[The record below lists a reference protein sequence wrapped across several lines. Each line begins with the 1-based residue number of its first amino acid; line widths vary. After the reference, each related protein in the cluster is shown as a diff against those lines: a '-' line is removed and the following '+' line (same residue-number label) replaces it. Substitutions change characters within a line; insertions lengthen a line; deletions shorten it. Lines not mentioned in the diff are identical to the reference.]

1 MKRKILILIILALS
15 INCISYAIDSNIQI
29 SDKDKQLYKLRQNKE
44 YGIYAG
50 DMSLYN
56 ADYTDKAD
64 TFLKQG
70 NIEKA
75 NKYIDLAL
83 YYYDSNLLSYVIK
96 AEIELQKNN
105 IDSAK
110 AYSDK
115 ILDIMSSDLDKYNF
129 RSNLSIRIAKLDV
142 KIAMAE
148 KDYNKASDIID
159 EIKEIWTKYDNE
171 VIKLEG
177 ECLKYSGEKVNN
189 NESIKAGDF
198 LINTANMINKIN
210 LDIKKKPNN
219 SENYYQK
226 ALLLQDLEEN
236 KFALANIDKALEL
249 SKQSKYLLL
258 KSQLTENKQ
267 AKLDL
272 INEAIK
278 LNPVNNF
285 DVYGARANY
294 YYEEGN
300 YALALE
306 DYLKAIK
313 YGGITEDYAE
323 QIGWCY
329 YDNEDF
335 EQSLKYFVISNSIGG
350 QADSLLN
357 LGKYKEALELYKQII
372 GNPNYNQDVVKSNMD
387 ICKKDLSK

>member
-1 MKRKILILIILALS
+1 MKRKILILTILALS
-15 INCISYAIDSNIQI
+15 INCISYAIDNNIQI

-56 ADYTDKAD
+56 ADYTNKAD

-83 YYYDSNLLSYVIK
+83 YYYDNNPLSSVIK

-115 ILDIMSSDLDKYNF
+115 ILDIMGSDWGKYDF

-148 KDYNKASDIID
+148 KDYNRASDIID

-177 ECLKYSGEKVNN
+177 ECLKYNGENVKN

-198 LINTANMINKIN
+198 LIYTANMIDKIN

-236 KFALANIDKALEL
+236 KFALTNIDKALEL

-258 KSQLTENKQ
+258 KSQLVENKQ

-278 LNPVNNF
+278 LNPANNS

-300 YALALE
+300 YSLALE

-313 YGGITEDYAE
+313 YGGKVEDYAE

-350 QADSLLN
+350 QADSLFN

-372 GNPNYNQDVVKSNMD
+372 GNPNYNQDVVKSNMN
-387 ICKKDLSK
+387 ICKKNLSK